1 MFENCPEWLT
11 ATCDGVAR
19 ILEFIAKNPGAAT
32 IYAIVMAVLPL
43 LVRYGIP
50 AAVHLAVWGV
60 KLYWEWRDER
70 ALTKS
75 LTGIQ
80 EELYGYDDRMV
91 DPQTDPRALDVVIA
105 RDLAAALK
113 TGKTK
118 PKRVVVALNGTLT
131 GLVNKYIPAG
141 GEPPCPEVVNR
152 LCEVVANLA
161 SDPTT
166 TQKRREKASRRK
178 KSLPAKAYGTVSVPS
193 SVLESLVGHL
203 RGDLTGRQPS
213 KKEAGQALRESLLV
227 RLEESRPFDP
237 PMDVLAR
244 FLDKAL
250 QAVKGLKDDHF
261 GAVQA
266 ALGSTGGG
274 GKKKLTAAGA
284 V

>member
-1 MFENCPEWLT
+1 MFDNCPEWLT
-11 ATCDGVAR
+11 AACDGVAR
-19 ILEFIAKNPGAAT
+19 VLEFIAKNPGAAT
-32 IYAIVMAVLPL
+32 LYAVVMALLPL

-50 AAVHLAVWGV
+50 AAVHLAIWGI

-70 ALTKS
+70 ALAKS

-105 RDLAAALK
+105 RDLTTALK

-118 PKRVVVALNGTLT
+118 PRRVVAALTGTLT
-131 GLVNKYIPAG
+131 GLVNRYIPAG
-141 GEPPCPEVVNR
+141 GEPPCPDVVNR
-152 LCEVVANLA
+152 LCEVVTNLA

-178 KSLPAKAYGTVSVPS
+178 KSLPAKAFGTVSVPS
-193 SVLESLVGHL
+193 SVLEILVGHL

-213 KKEAGQALRESLLV
+213 KKEAGQALRDSLLV
-227 RLEESRPFDP
+227 RLEEFRPSDA
-237 PMDVLAR
+237 PMDILGR
-244 FLDKAL
+244 FLGKAL

-266 ALGSTGGG
+266 ALGPTGT
-274 GKKKLTAAGA
+274 GKKLKAANAGA
-284 V
+284 T

>member
-1 MFENCPEWLT
+1 MFDNCPEWLT
-11 ATCDGVAR
+11 AACDGVAR
-19 ILEFIAKNPGAAT
+19 VLEFIAKNPGAAT
-32 IYAIVMAVLPL
+32 LYAVVMALLPL

-50 AAVHLAVWGV
+50 AAVHLAIWGI

-105 RDLAAALK
+105 RDLTAALK

-118 PKRVVVALNGTLT
+118 PRRVVAALTGTLT
-131 GLVNKYIPAG
+131 GLVNRYIPAG
-141 GEPPCPEVVNR
+141 GEPPCPDVVNR

-178 KSLPAKAYGTVSVPS
+178 KSLPAKAFGTVSVPS
-193 SVLESLVGHL
+193 SVLEILVGHL

-213 KKEAGQALRESLLV
+213 KKEAGQALRDSLLV
-227 RLEESRPFDP
+227 RLDEFRPSDA
-237 PMDVLAR
+237 PMDILGR

-266 ALGSTGGG
+266 ALGPTGT
-274 GKKKLTAAGA
+274 GKKLKAATAGA
-284 V
+284 A